1 MQTQDTVRFG
11 TAATVAA
18 RAADTVQW
26 LLTGTASGA
35 RDLDNM
41 ASNDASNMGRT
52 TLNPQ
57 TDNDAWLLGKLEI
70 QPDAAQKHVLTLEY
84 VQRNS
89 PNKRARKEKQ
99 INKVYLIFM

>member
-1 MQTQDTVRFG
+1 MQTQDTAHFG

-18 RAADTVQW
+18 RAADTVEW
-26 LLTGTASGA
+26 LLTGTASGV

-41 ASNDASNMGRT
+41 ASNAASNVGRI

-57 TDNDAWLLGKLEI
+57 TDNDASLLGKLVI

-84 VQRNS
+84 VQRNN

-99 INKVYLIFM
+99 ISEAYLIFV